1 MKFVVDTSPS
11 VDSTSWFTKVT
22 RLGLNKG
29 PTLGAIFAVHQGSRG
44 CRGACR
50 SIQAKALD
58 PSHRESPLGDP
69 SRTGGQSGGID
80 GRTTLLRRDIF
91 LCWPSE
97 RLEAKSLIVHDIS
110 YLYIITYILLSRFV
124 RSILIS
130 CNAWLFD
137 LNPSLALFS
146 K

>member
-1 MKFVVDTSPS
+1 MGELRF
-11 VDSTSWFTKVT
+11 
-22 RLGLNKG
+22 
-29 PTLGAIFAVHQGSRG
+29 FA
-44 CRGACR
+44 
-50 SIQAKALD
+50 
-58 PSHRESPLGDP
+58 E
-69 SRTGGQSGGID
+69 TY
-80 GRTTLLRRDIF
+80 F